1 MVAIELKDVN
11 KYYKVNQVDQGIRG
25 ALRGIIHP
33 QKKIVHAVK
42 NVSFTVEENEIVGL
56 IGYNG
61 AGKTS
66 ILKMI
71 SGIMYPS
78 SGEISV
84 LGYKP
89 YERLNEF
96 KKNITF
102 IMGNKNQ
109 IWWDLPAS
117 ESFELTR
124 KIYNVEYKQY
134 KKSIDYLVD
143 LFEVKDILKV
153 QVRNLS
159 LGQRMKCEI
168 INSLIHLPKIV
179 FMDEPTLGL
188 DIASQKKIRSFIKQY
203 VSEMNATAIITSHY
217 MQDITEMANRIIIM
231 NKGEKVVDEGLNTF
245 LEKNQKYKKITMVS
259 NKCDLNIPSTWEQML
274 VERGEYK
281 VVYRMA
287 NDLLNMFLKDISNFS
302 NDVENLVIEETSVE
316 EIVEQY
322 LGRKSML

>member
-11 KYYKVNQVDQGIRG
+11 KYYKVNQVDQGIKG

-78 SGEISV
+78 SGEIRV

-89 YERLNEF
+89 WERMNEF

-102 IMGNKNQ
+102 VMGNKNQ

-124 KIYNVEYKQY
+124 KIYNVEYSQY
-134 KKSIDYLVD
+134 KNSIDYLVD
-143 LFEVKDILKV
+143 LFEVKDILKT

-203 VSEMNATAIITSHY
+203 VSEINATAIITSHY

-231 NKGEKVVDEGLNTF
+231 SEGEKVVDESLKAF
-245 LEKNQKYKKITMVS
+245 LGKNQKCKKITMLS
-259 NKCDLNIPSTWEQML
+259 DKSDLNVSSKWEQML
-274 VERGEYK
+274 IERSEYK
-281 VVYRMA
+281 AVYKVP
-287 NDLLNMFLKDISNFS
+287 NNLINMFLKDISNLLG
-302 NDVENLVIEETSVE
+302 DLENLVIEETSVE

-322 LGRKSML
+322 LGRKPMG